1 MKQKRIQ
8 LRSGVFLLSQ
18 LDGDIDKNAMSIIE
32 LKLANSRA
40 LERKPGPWRE
50 TWDVEYFLK
59 ALEEVFA
66 KEEVDKFSEAAGVWR
81 ALMTTLQSS
90 VKVEHSRAG
99 ELSLS
104 YTAGLVEAN
113 NKHPLHLTAVE
124 QKVLGDLPRA
134 FV

>member
-50 TWDVEYFLK
+50 IWDVEYFLK
-59 ALEEVFA
+59 ALKEVFA
-66 KEEVDKFSEAAGVWR
+66 KEEVDKFSEPAGVW
-81 ALMTTLQSS
+81 S
-90 VKVEHSRAG
+90 
-99 ELSLS
+99 
-104 YTAGLVEAN
+104 
-113 NKHPLHLTAVE
+113 
-124 QKVLGDLPRA
+124 
-134 FV
+134 